1 MMRTLWTDH
10 RLVLTALVLLSWTA
24 ACGTISKA
32 TPLRTQAIAF
42 AHYKVSLLAIGLL
55 THKFSL
61 GPDDSGTLSSECY
74 THRSETMEQVVCWTR
89 TTGEFDPNLE
99 GAFRGILD
107 ETAKE
112 ENLPDAIDYSVS
124 PRMVSGLHGIE
135 ATAHYQG
142 IGPPTTIRSLIWS
155 EATDV
160 WHVTLFFVTGNPEGP
175 PTAEAIFDSVKLE
188 GGTTTT
194 EANNS
199 RAGASDRLSSQHRP
213 TQK

>member
-1 MMRTLWTDH
+1 MRTLWTDH
-10 RLVLTALVLLSWTA
+10 RLVLTALVLLSWIA
-24 ACGTISKA
+24 ACGTTSKA

-99 GAFRGILD
+99 EGFRGILD

-175 PTAEAIFDSVKLE
+175 HCLHQTL
-188 GGTTTT
+188 
-194 EANNS
+194 
-199 RAGASDRLSSQHRP
+199 RSSGRP
-213 TQK
+213 TLFRL